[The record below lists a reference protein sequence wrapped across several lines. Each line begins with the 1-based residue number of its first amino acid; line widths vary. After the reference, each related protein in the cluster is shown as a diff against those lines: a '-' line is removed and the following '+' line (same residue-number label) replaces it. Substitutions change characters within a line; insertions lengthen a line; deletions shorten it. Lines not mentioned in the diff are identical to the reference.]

1 VVVFVYLSNVLAFCP
16 TLKNL
21 IWVALFWLA
30 ALPLQAQ
37 QWKPLTGSVTFKI
50 KMWGAT
56 VDGSFKG
63 LAANVTFDPAQLGS
77 ASIYATVEAATV
89 DTDNNL
95 RNRHLREKEEFFD
108 SKKYPQLRL
117 KSTKIEKVGNGYL
130 GTFDLTIKQTTRSVQ
145 LPFTFVPSGS
155 QAQLKGSVTINRRD
169 WKVGGGTLGMA
180 DEVTISLTL
189 NVQASP
195 TANK

>member
-1 VVVFVYLSNVLAFCP
+1 
-16 TLKNL
+16 
-21 IWVALFWLA
+21 
-30 ALPLQAQ
+30 
-37 QWKPLTGSVTFKI
+37 
-50 KMWGAT
+50 MWGST

-63 LAANVTFDPAQLGS
+63 LAANVTLDPAQLAS

-89 DTDNNL
+89 DTDNSL

-117 KSTKIEKVGNGYL
+117 KSTKIEKVGDGYL

-145 LPFTFVPSGS
+145 IPFTFVPNGNL
-155 QAQLKGSVTINRRD
+155 AQLKGSVTINRRD

-189 NVQASP
+189 NVQASQ

>member
-1 VVVFVYLSNVLAFCP
+1 VVVSAYLSHILAFHP

-21 IWVALFWLA
+21 TWVILFWLA
-30 ALPLQAQ
+30 TLPAQAQ
-37 QWKPLTGSVTFKI
+37 QWKPTTGSVTFKI

-56 VDGSFKG
+56 VNGSFKG
-63 LAANVTFDPAQLGS
+63 LAANLVFDPAQLAS

-145 LPFTFVPSGS
+145 IPFTFVPGGD
-155 QAQLKGSVTINRRD
+155 QAQFQGSVTIDRRN

-189 NVQASP
+189 NVVASP
-195 TANK
+195 PVNK